1 MTVRNIPHRHIIS
14 GLCLLGIGVFFYFAL
29 KTSTASKEDHT
40 TALVQTVKPSP
51 ETISARYRSIKVVT
65 DKPGA
70 EIAREVGLSHT
81 PFVLTFNRLDDKH
94 ISKNTTI
101 IIPSELSD
109 WHALSPFPDTLLSA
123 QDIPKLLLVSQRIQA
138 IGAYEYGRL
147 VRWMVTSTGKQ
158 ETPTP
163 SKLYFT
169 NWKGKLVTS
178 SVKDEWIL
186 PWYFNLDNTEGIS
199 LHQYELPGYP
209 ASHSCVRLTEAD
221 AQWIYDWAE
230 QWILAPD
237 EQTKLASGTP
247 VIVFGEYAYTKI
259 APWKRL
265 AQDPLATT
273 LSTDELNSVVLGYLP
288 TIQAEAQRRNT
299 LQQR

>member
-29 KTSTASKEDHT
+29 KTNTASKEEST

-51 ETISARYRSIKVVT
+51 ETTSARYRSIKVVT
-65 DKPGA
+65 NKPGA

-94 ISKNTTI
+94 ISKNSTI

-138 IGAYEYGRL
+138 IGAYEHGTL

-247 VIVFGEYAYTKI
+247 VIVFEEYAYTKI

-288 TIQAEAQRRNT
+288 TIQAEAQRRAAI
-299 LQQR
+299 LSR